1 MNLQCCRRLPQI
13 NSPTEAFKADAQ
25 EMGSCITPSLPSN
38 QGIMAIMMMD
48 DLMVNLQVSELE
60 HTLAK
65 KMFQLRVLEQEN
77 TGS

>member
-1 MNLQCCRRLPQI
+1 
-13 NSPTEAFKADAQ
+13 
-25 EMGSCITPSLPSN
+25 MGSCITPSLPSN